1 VSILFSVTLV
11 SIVVERST
19 RKAVSFEVKSDG
31 SASIEVFKSSI
42 ADTVFE
48 FIVMLVE
55 LSVVIDEFTFNIVE
69 FNVLTLESA
78 N

>member
-1 VSILFSVTLV
+1 MSILFSVTLV

-31 SASIEVFKSSI
+31 SASIEV
-42 ADTVFE
+42 
-48 FIVMLVE
+48 MLVE